1 MSTVAV
7 IGATG
12 RQGLAQTRQL
22 IAGGHK
28 VRALTRNVK
37 TDLVNERPEVTLGQI
52 DLYDESTY
60 LQAFQG
66 VDAVFYTHPL
76 QAAVARSELIPR
88 VALAAKEAGVRRFV
102 WNTSMWIPD
111 RPGDPFVYAENTKA
125 INALFRTGI
134 GATVFG
140 SVLFM
145 DNLLTD
151 WARPFITKERRY
163 VYPHA
168 AHLGAN
174 WMSLDDVGK
183 IMVASLD
190 RPDFEGSWL
199 NIGGPERLF
208 PPQVAQIL
216 SQLFGHEIRYDPCS
230 PEEFGHL
237 LVKAMPD
244 SVPKGH
250 EAEIKAYMKAF
261 YEYNNSA
268 PTRPFEVNI
277 DYVRERLPEVEL
289 ETLAQWAARQDWSD
303 GGTRPSGG

>member
-22 IAGGHK
+22 IASGYK
-28 VRALTRNVK
+28 VRALTRQGA
-37 TDLVNERPEVTLGQI
+37 TSLVGNHPDVSLGQI
-52 DLYDESTY
+52 DLYDESSY

-76 QAAVARSELIPR
+76 QAGVSRVEMIPQ

-111 RPGDPFVYAENTKA
+111 RPGDAFVYAENTA
-125 INALFRTGI
+125 AVNALFRTGI

-151 WARPFITKERRY
+151 WARPFITKERRF

-168 AHLGAN
+168 STLAAN
-174 WMSLDDVGK
+174 WISLDDVGK

-190 RPDFEGSWL
+190 RDDFEGSWL
-199 NIGGPERLF
+199 NIGGPERLL

-216 SQLFGHEIRYDPCS
+216 SQVFGHEIRYDPCS

-237 LVKAMPD
+237 LVQAMPN

-250 EAEIKAYMKAF
+250 EGEIMAYMKAF
-261 YEYNNSA
+261 YEYNNTA
-268 PTRPFEVNI
+268 PTRPFEVNV
-277 DYVRERLPEVEL
+277 DYMRERLPEVEL

>member
-12 RQGLAQTRQL
+12 RQGLAQIRQL
-22 IAGGHK
+22 IANGYK
-28 VRALTRNVK
+28 VRALTRDVARNPIA
-37 TDLVNERPEVTLGQI
+37 NQPGVTLGQI
-52 DLYDESTY
+52 NLYDESSY
-60 LQAFQG
+60 LPAFQDI
-66 VDAVFYTHPL
+66 DAVFYTHPL
-76 QAAVARSELIPR
+76 QARVARSELIPR

-125 INALFRTGI
+125 LNALFRTGI

-163 VYPHA
+163 VYPHGPT
-168 AHLGAN
+168 LGAN
-174 WMSLDDVGK
+174 WISLDDVGK

-190 RPDFEGSWL
+190 RADFEGSWL

-216 SQLFGHEIRYDPCS
+216 SHVFGHEIRYDPCS
-230 PEEFGHL
+230 PEEFGDL
-237 LVKAMPD
+237 LAKAMPD

-250 EAEIKAYMKAF
+250 EAEVRAYMKAF
-261 YEYNNSA
+261 YEYNNTA
-268 PTRPFEVNI
+268 PTRPFEVNV
-277 DYVRERLPEVEL
+277 DYMRERLPEVAL
-289 ETLAQWAARQDWSD
+289 ETLAEWAARQNWRD